1 MVVSSYVVIVISV
14 GILLLSSNG
23 VIRVILLFLQFVYFY
38 SLYFEL
44 PTGMLQSARNVI
56 GVELCSDA
64 VEDAK
69 TNARIN
75 GKWFVIDNLR

>member
-1 MVVSSYVVIVISV
+1 M
-14 GILLLSSNG
+14 
-23 VIRVILLFLQFVYFY
+23 
-38 SLYFEL
+38 
-44 PTGMLQSARNVI
+44 QSARNVI

-75 GKWFVIDNLR
+75 GEHFWLAVWQLLLTCSCVMWLSLLVHWHIQEGVDGGQIPHD

>member
-1 MVVSSYVVIVISV
+1 M
-14 GILLLSSNG
+14 
-23 VIRVILLFLQFVYFY
+23 
-38 SLYFEL
+38 
-44 PTGMLQSARNVI
+44 QSARNVI

-75 GKWFVIDNLR
+75 GEHFWLAVWQLLLTCSCVM

>member
-1 MVVSSYVVIVISV
+1 VVC
-14 GILLLSSNG
+14 
-23 VIRVILLFLQFVYFY
+23 LFLSVYFE
-38 SLYFEL
+38 SSD
-44 PTGMLQSARNVI
+44 GILQSARNVI

-69 TNARIN
+69 TNACIN